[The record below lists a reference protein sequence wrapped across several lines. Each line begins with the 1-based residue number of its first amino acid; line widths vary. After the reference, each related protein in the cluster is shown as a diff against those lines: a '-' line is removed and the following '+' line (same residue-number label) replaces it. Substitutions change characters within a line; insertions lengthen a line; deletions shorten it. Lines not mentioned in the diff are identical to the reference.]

1 MTEPGIAYAVG
12 ASLEVYLDSGV
23 RWGMDV
29 LKALAFGPRAVLVGR
44 PLFWGLAVDGE
55 AGVRTALE
63 ILRME
68 FDRAMACCSRTRLS
82 EIDRSLVNLPCDYWT
97 RR

>member
-29 LKALAFGPRAVLVGR
+29 LKRACVRCQGGPRRSA
-44 PLFWGLAVDGE
+44 PLLGLAVDGE

>member
-29 LKALAFGPRAVLVGR
+29 LKALAFGARAVLVGR
-44 PLFWGLAVDGE
+44 PLFWG
-55 AGVRTALE
+55 
-63 ILRME
+63 
-68 FDRAMACCSRTRLS
+68 
-82 EIDRSLVNLPCDYWT
+82 
-97 RR
+97 